1 MGKFAISFF
10 CITILL
16 AISAKY
22 SVAYFQPFSFQK
34 QQIID
39 QKDKS
44 DKTESPEEDKDS
56 KEDLKKNDFI
66 NEQSD
71 YFVIKVSQ
79 KFTYGDQD
87 NSLPSI
93 SQNIPKLP
101 PKAN

>member
-16 AISAKY
+16 AISAKHA
-22 SVAYFQPFSFQK
+22 VAYFQPINFQK

-56 KEDLKKNDFI
+56 KEDLKKNEFI

-71 YFVIKVSQ
+71 YFSIKVSQ
-79 KFTYGDQD
+79 KFSYGDED

-101 PKAN
+101 PKAY